1 MVHRFDQRVQNFE
14 DKLTEG
20 LTRDSFNL
28 LTSVYVGWRI
38 TEPTNFFPKFAGSP
52 EPIAEAERSLERLSG
67 NAKRAVVGKHDLADF
82 VSASDDGKNF
92 LLIEKEILDAI
103 QSQLRGNNYGLEV
116 EFLGI
121 KKLGLP
127 DPVTQSVFEQMT
139 SERKVLTDNLQ
150 FEGERDAQNI
160 RSDAERR
167 ASEMLYNAEGRAT
180 QIKGEGEA
188 EAAKSLEVFKQNQDL
203 AIFIFRLNAL
213 EGSLKDRSVLIFDQ
227 HTPPFDLFRGAS
239 PNLLKK

>member
-1 MVHRFDQRVQNFE
+1 
-14 DKLTEG
+14 
-20 LTRDSFNL
+20 
-28 LTSVYVGWRI
+28 
-38 TEPTNFFPKFAGSP
+38 
-52 EPIAEAERSLERLSG
+52 
-67 NAKRAVVGKHDLADF
+67 
-82 VSASDDGKNF
+82 
-92 LLIEKEILDAI
+92 
-103 QSQLRGNNYGLEV
+103 
-116 EFLGI
+116 
-121 KKLGLP
+121 
-127 DPVTQSVFEQMT
+127 MT